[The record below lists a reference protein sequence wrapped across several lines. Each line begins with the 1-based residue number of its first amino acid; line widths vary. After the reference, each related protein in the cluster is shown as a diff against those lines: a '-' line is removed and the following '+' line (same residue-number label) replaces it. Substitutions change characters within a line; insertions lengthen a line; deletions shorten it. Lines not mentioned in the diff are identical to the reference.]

1 MNARRRHDR
10 VSLDGVGPV
19 RTCIVSRVARPTDS
33 LLRFALSPDAEVVAD
48 LASSLPGRGAWVT
61 STKEIVGQAV
71 EKRAFD
77 RVWRRKV
84 VTPSDL
90 AEQVEQLLVRRAL
103 QALSMA
109 NKAGQLLTGFG
120 NVDQCIGRE
129 ADIVLVQ
136 AWDASADGRRKLAGR
151 YKSVCAAT
159 CRSPE
164 IVLLFSIEQLSLAI
178 GSTNVVHA
186 ALNRGKV
193 ADAVVRAARRA
204 EQYRANVVPGDD
216 LLTVS
221 ENMLES
227 PTESAN
233 DLGREAEQV

>member
-1 MNARRRHDR
+1 MNARRRHER
-10 VSLDGVGPV
+10 VSMDGASPV
-19 RTCIVSRVARPTDS
+19 RTCIASRVARPTDE
-33 LLRFALSPDAEVVAD
+33 LLRFSLSPAGEVVAD
-48 LASSLPGRGAWVT
+48 LAMNLPGRGAWVT
-61 STKEIVGQAV
+61 NAKKFVDRAV

-84 VTPSDL
+84 NVSSDL
-90 AEQVEQLLVRRAL
+90 AERVDQLLMQRAL

-109 NKAGQLLTGFG
+109 NKAGQLVKGFG
-120 NVDQCIGRE
+120 NVDQCIGRD
-129 ADIVLVQ
+129 AGIVLVQ

-151 YKSVCAAT
+151 YKAACAAT

-164 IVLLFSIEQLSLAI
+164 IILLFGIEQLSLAI

-186 ALNRGKV
+186 AVNRGKV

-204 EQYRANVVPGDD
+204 EQYRSNDVPDD
-216 LLTVS
+216 RQLSVS
-221 ENMLES
+221 GNGSES

-233 DLGREAEQV
+233 EIGREAEQV